1 MKIKNLWIAAAALA
15 MTGCSQNEIT
25 EMNPDANPAIG
36 FSVFT
41 GTQTKGLVTNGS
53 TTADGVTTGLQSTG
67 FGVLAYYTGQSDMGT
82 SAAPNFMWNQEV
94 TYTGGW
100 TYAPLKYWPNTDGD
114 KVSFF
119 AYGPYEGTPS
129 GASNVVLSDKTTTGY
144 PTLKFT
150 VDMDAPEDMVDLVA
164 TNAAQTGANK
174 TMNLTKSS
182 TAVPFLFKHV
192 LSRADFVAK
201 LDVTSITNTE
211 TKVFVTGIKLR
222 GTGSNTSS
230 KLFATATYKFQDG
243 TWNYTTGGA
252 ATLQTTDVDL
262 VKDNFWNGIAQSF
275 GTDKFIT
282 KSVALDADK
291 TEVSLFKTNQYL
303 FLIPPTGNGISVA
316 ATDVQVELTYH
327 VVTIDDKLDGGKSDV
342 ETTAIVSLPE
352 NTLKAGSAY
361 KYIFTIGLEG
371 VKVSATV
378 DAWGSEEEVAAP
390 SATATALTTEAMKA
404 AIAALNTIKDK
415 DKNCN
420 YFVIYAPVVTVSSPT
435 TLDLSSA
442 TDGNFKS
449 GDKIEINL
457 SKATVSAAVSVTP
470 PANWKVSP
478 ASSSNKNTPIILTK
492 D

>member
-41 GTQTKGLVTNGS
+41 GTQTKGLVTNGEATS
-53 TTADGVTTGLQSTG
+53 AGATTGLKTAG
-67 FGVLAYYTGQSDMGT
+67 FGVLAYYTGQSDMGM

-94 TYTGGW
+94 KWNSNW
-100 TYAPLKYWPNTDGD
+100 TYAPLKYWPNTEGD

-119 AYGPYEGTPS
+119 AYGPYDTQVAGS
-129 GASNVVLSDKTTTGY
+129 KAVLSDKTATGY

-150 VDMDAPEDMVDLVA
+150 VDMAAPQSMVDLVA
-164 TNAAQTGANK
+164 TNATQTGANK
-174 TMNLTKSS
+174 TMNLTKS
-182 TAVPFLFKHV
+182 TAAVPFLFKHV
-192 LSRADFVAK
+192 LSRADFKAK

-222 GTGSNTSS
+222 GTGSNASS

-262 VKDNFWNGIAQSF
+262 VKDNFWNGTAQSF
-275 GTDKFIT
+275 GTDKFTT

-327 VVTIDDKLDGGKSDV
+327 VVTIDTKLNGGKSDV